1 MITDDAAAALARLD
15 ADLAVA
21 TATREQQDLRRRA
34 VGAYRN
40 ALAYAA
46 GRPDDP
52 RWRFLARTVASF
64 AARVPAGFARSHHT
78 AAAVA
83 RLNALV
89 AENLG

>member
-1 MITDDAAAALARLD
+1 MTTDEGAAAVARLD

-21 TATREQQDLRRRA
+21 AATGELQDLRRRA

-40 ALAYAA
+40 ALAHAA

-52 RWRFLARTVASF
+52 RWHDLARTVATF
-64 AARVPAGFARSHHT
+64 AAGVPAGFARSRHA

-89 AENLG
+89 AENLA